1 MSRKKSNTVITSEI
15 IDDAVARFLANG
27 GTVNRIETKR
37 VDERH
42 IDWITSDY
50 LNKIRDEKK
59 ITAEEAKVDLNDYSS
74 AVD

>member
-1 MSRKKSNTVITSEI
+1 MAKRKVNLPVTTEV
-15 IDDAVARFLANG
+15 IDDAVARFLAKG
-27 GTVNRIETKR
+27 GTIQKFESKR
-37 VDERH
+37 EDERH

-59 ITAEEAKVDLNDYSS
+59 ITAEDAKVDLNDYSS

>member
-1 MSRKKSNTVITSEI
+1 MAKKKSNTVITSEV
-15 IDDAVARFLANG
+15 IDDAVTRFLAKG
-27 GTVNRIETKR
+27 GTIKRVETKQ

-59 ITAEEAKVDLNDYSS
+59 ITAEDAKVDLNDYSS